1 MTKPSSAR
9 HQHVEDDILVKS
21 AALFD
26 ELGFG
31 KTSLQDIA
39 DAVGIARP
47 SLYHY
52 FSSKDEILATLIE
65 RSTRQREIIVDEVR
79 AMRGTPAERL
89 GALLRG
95 TGITTAVNPA
105 GLRLTLNHNG
115 SLPPQVREMNARS
128 RRLLFELLVEIL
140 REGIDSGLIRPMD
153 EREGA
158 STIIAALTGLQYRD
172 IGGVKMSPERATE
185 MLERMLIAGLMQPD
199 ERNVSGVDQAVGLLR
214 HDLELLE
221 RHLRRERTD
230 S

>member
-9 HQHVEDDILVKS
+9 HQHVEDDILAKS

-52 FSSKDEILATLIE
+52 FRSKDEILATLIE
-65 RSTRQREIIVDEVR
+65 RSTRQRETIIEQVR
-79 AMRGTPAERL
+79 AMKAPPAERL
-89 GALLRG
+89 SALLRG
-95 TGITTAVNPA
+95 TGVTTAINPA

-115 SLPPQVREMNARS
+115 SLPPQVRDMNARS
-128 RRLLFELLVEIL
+128 RRMLFELLVEIL

-153 EREGA
+153 EREAA

-172 IGGVKMSPERATE
+172 IGGVKMSPEHATE
-185 MLERMLIAGLMQPD
+185 MLERMLIAGIMQPD
-199 ERNVSGVDQAVGLLR
+199 TRNVSGVDQALSLLR
-214 HDLELLE
+214 HDIELLE
-221 RHLRRERTD
+221 RHVAHERTAR
-230 S
+230 